1 MPESLSAENRL
12 GMDVAPAPAVSGGHG
27 EMAATLIIGAMFF
40 IFGFVTW
47 LNGPLITFVKLAFT
61 LTDFEAFLVPMVFY
75 ISYLVLA
82 LPSAAILRRT
92 GLKRGMVLGLLVMAV
107 GAAIFGHFSTMRI
120 FAGALAGLFT
130 IGGGLALLQTAANP
144 YITILGPIDS
154 AARRIAVMGICSKT
168 AGLIAPIVFGALVMQ
183 GVGSL
188 ADRVAAAD
196 PAQSQA
202 LLDAFAVKVHAP
214 YMGMAALLALLAL
227 AVRFSPLPEL
237 SGQGDE
243 REGAAPAN
251 GRQDWRELRRF
262 RHLWLGVVCM
272 FAYVGVE
279 VMAGDAIGLYGEALG
294 LPIDQTAYFTS
305 LTLAA
310 MLAGYV
316 AGLVAI
322 PRFIGQESYLAWS
335 AVFGLVMLAAA
346 TLTGGYVSVACI
358 AILGFAHAMMW
369 PTIFPLAI
377 RGLGRHTET
386 GSAIVIMGISGGAI
400 FPQVYALLKTAID
413 FQLAFLVVMA
423 PAYLYIFHYA
433 VRGYRTR

>member
-1 MPESLSAENRL
+1 MTESLSAENPAR
-12 GMDVAPAPAVSGGHG
+12 PAPGP
-27 EMAATLIIGAMFF
+27 AAHRDWVPVLIIGVMFF

-47 LNGPLITFVKLAFT
+47 LNGPLISFVKLAFT

-92 GLKRGMVLGLLVMAV
+92 GLKRGMVLGLLVMAA
-107 GAAIFGHFSTMRI
+107 GAAVFGQFATLRI
-120 FAGALAGLFT
+120 FAGVLAGLFT

-144 YITILGPIDS
+144 YIAILGPIDS

-188 ADRVAAAD
+188 AERVAVAS
-196 PAQSQA
+196 PGQREA
-202 LLDAFAVKVHAP
+202 LLDAFAVKVHGP
-214 YMGMAALLALLAL
+214 YLAMAALLALLAL
-227 AVRFSPLPEL
+227 AVRVSPLPDL
-237 SGQGDE
+237 STGKDAP
-243 REGAAPAN
+243 AAPPAPGN
-251 GRQDWRELRRF
+251 REQNWRELKMF
-262 RHLWLGVVCM
+262 RHLWLGVLCM
-272 FAYVGVE
+272 FVYVGAE
-279 VMAGDAIGLYGEALG
+279 VMAGDAIGLYGAELG
-294 LPIDQTAYFTS
+294 LPIEQTAYFTS
-305 LTLAA
+305 FTLAA

-322 PRFIGQESYLAWS
+322 PRFVSQERYLAGS
-335 AVFGLVMLAAA
+335 AAFGLFMLAAA

-377 RGLGRHTET
+377 RDLGKHTET
-386 GSAIVIMGISGGAI
+386 GSAIVIMGICGGAI

-423 PAYLYIFHYA
+423 PAYLYIVYYA
-433 VRGYRTR
+433 VRGYRPAGA